1 MPTQQ
6 IYPHELNKIY
16 PFSSVF
22 NYMHKH
28 VILNFFW
35 LKSKILLPEKYF
47 YFNFKH
53 TMSER
58 KEQSAIYP
66 ASLSLTWQ
74 YWRVFQK
81 GTQPWCISTPPL
93 ILKLQSMFDHLALQR
108 LSSSTSFSIYLWRY
122 CSQFV
127 LYPVSCWY
135 CLMLWSPW
143 QEFPAVSC
151 SQYGKVMYFIC
162 FELDLY

>member
-58 KEQSAIYP
+58 KEICHLPCKSVSDLAVLEGVSEGHTTLVHFY
-66 ASLSLTWQ
+66 
-74 YWRVFQK
+74 
-81 GTQPWCISTPPL
+81 PPL